1 MRPFSMICLAFV
13 VAGCSR
19 RSVDVSISNH
29 SSLPVQ
35 LIYVCNGH
43 SCQRVGSLG
52 TGATVQVSEPLAGGS
67 LSLTYWINGHQK
79 ESSIPDARIH
89 SGLASLGIGTNYLVE

>member
-1 MRPFSMICLAFV
+1 MFGLAFV
-13 VAGCSR
+13 LAGCSR

-29 SSLPVQ
+29 SSLPVPM
-35 LIYVCNGH
+35 IYICNGQ

-67 LSLTYWINGHQK
+67 LLLTYWINGHQK
-79 ESSIPDARIH
+79 ESSIPDAKIQ
-89 SGLASLGIGTNYLVE
+89 SGRASLAIGTNYLIEP